1 MLIINVVARIG
12 VAVRNKLIPL
22 ALSATISKLR
32 ESMPSVIKV
41 ANNTAIGFICKII
54 AGSLHEKYCMTVIK
68 LA

>member
-1 MLIINVVARIG
+1 MARMG
-12 VAVRNKLIPL
+12 AAVRNKLIPL

-41 ANNTAIGFICKII
+41 ANNTAIGFICKIMD
-54 AGSLHEKYCMTVIK
+54 GSLHKKYCMMVIK